1 MPCPK
6 PQCPFNYAQMY
17 RSAAT
22 RTQACRR
29 LTLNYTQQ
37 IDQRLRRIAE
47 LLPDCAT
54 RRIDTVDLNEEK
66 TRLYDLRN
74 SLGLILATL
83 KDSLCLDVREDRFED
98 SAKRLVAAIRA
109 ERV

>member
-1 MPCPK
+1 
-6 PQCPFNYAQMY
+6 MY